1 MGAERVVE
9 GGENERQLRK
19 GAEKV
24 GDGGRGGVQGDRGK
38 LPDKALQGRV
48 DSLQESLSR
57 GGGVL

>member
-24 GDGGRGGVQGDRGK
+24 GRGVQGGRG
-38 LPDKALQGRV
+38 KAMEGLV
-48 DSLQESLSR
+48 DLRQESLS
-57 GGGVL
+57 GGGRGL